1 MTSPRFH
8 GNTLNEAAMSRP
20 TLLARTVFPL
30 NKSLQFD
37 NQFAD
42 PDFPALAFRPDGGIL
57 DETECFFMGR
67 NSMKPEVLAAAEH
80 FIANETEF
88 HLGFLPTEQSNPLT
102 RSMEADFRR
111 STRDG
116 VATLQKPDRDVLAM
130 VRRVL
135 VSEPFARMA
144 ATGFSTVRNGGRIVF
159 SGCGA
164 TGRLS
169 ILLESMWREYFS
181 ASDRP
186 ELADC
191 AASIMTGGDYALVKS
206 VEAFED
212 YQNFGRRQAA
222 DLHIGPN
229 DMLVAI
235 TEGGETSSVIG
246 TVKESAERGA
256 AVFLLFNNP
265 AELLRNKLVR
275 CREVIDDPR
284 VTVLDLFCG
293 PMALAGSTRMQ
304 ATTSEQLVAGV
315 LLESVAAKLE
325 GRELPDFVA
334 QFEKVLD
341 HLESEK
347 VRSMLAQYIDFE
359 ADVYARGG
367 KITYLANDY
376 LLDIFT
382 DTTER
387 SPTFMLPPF
396 RRNDDKN
403 SPMPWA
409 FVKNP
414 LYPTRE
420 TWRNMLHREVRCLAW
435 RPEDY
440 VAMAAPEK
448 LVKSPPAIDSDALY
462 RFEVGS
468 EPAPE
473 RFESPESGAVVV
485 EVDGSPGNLV
495 LESVAKNYRVLAH
508 FRISSGVPDSA
519 LHLMNHMALKLA
531 LNTVST
537 GTMVKLGRVT
547 GNWMSYVSISNKK
560 LIDRA
565 IRLVAELSGRSY
577 EESCRALFETAD
589 ALASEEWTNREKPSP
604 VQATLRHLGVI

>member
-1 MTSPRFH
+1 
-8 GNTLNEAAMSRP
+8 
-20 TLLARTVFPL
+20 
-30 NKSLQFD
+30 
-37 NQFAD
+37 
-42 PDFPALAFRPDGGIL
+42 
-57 DETECFFMGR
+57 
-67 NSMKPEVLAAAEH
+67 MKPEVMAAAEN
-80 FIANETEF
+80 FITNETEF

-111 STRDG
+111 STVEG
-116 VATLQKPDRDVLAM
+116 VATLPKPDRDVLSM

-144 ATGFSTVRNGGRIVF
+144 ATGFSTVRGGGRIIF

-222 DLHIGPN
+222 DLHIGPG

-265 AELLRNKLVR
+265 AGLLREKLVR

-325 GRELPDFVA
+325 GRSLPDFVT
-334 QFEKVLD
+334 QFEQLLD
-341 HLESEK
+341 RLESAE
-347 VRSMLAQYIDFE
+347 VRSMIAQYIDFE
-359 ADVYARGG
+359 ADVYASGG
-367 KITYLANDY
+367 RITYLANDY

-396 RRNDDKN
+396 RRRDDMA

-440 VAMAAPEK
+440 RAMGAPEK
-448 LVKSPPAIDSDALY
+448 LVNHPPAIDAESLY
-462 RFEVGS
+462 GFEVGC

-473 RFESPESGAVVV
+473 RFASPKSGAVIV
-485 EVDGSPGNLV
+485 EVAGSPGNLV
-495 LESVAKNYRVLAH
+495 LESVAKKYHVIGQ

-547 GNWMSYVSISNKK
+547 GNWMSHVSISNKK

-565 IRLVAELSGRSY
+565 IRLVSELSGRSY
-577 EESCRALFETAD
+577 EESCRALFDAAD
-589 ALASEEWTNREKPSP
+589 EIDSADWTGREKPSP
-604 VQATLRHLGVI
+604 VQYTLRKLGII

>member
-1 MTSPRFH
+1 MKKIAEEVKKILTYLPSGGMVVYWMKRSDF
-8 GNTLNEAAMSRP
+8 SRE
-20 TLLARTVFPL
+20 R
-30 NKSLQFD
+30 NGMKS
-37 NQFAD
+37 
-42 PDFPALAFRPDGGIL
+42 
-57 DETECFFMGR
+57 
-67 NSMKPEVLAAAEH
+67 EVLAAAEH
-80 FIANETEF
+80 FITNETEF

-111 STRDG
+111 STAEG
-116 VATLQKPDRDVLAM
+116 VATLQKPDRDVLAK
-130 VRRVL
+130 VRHVFA
-135 VSEPFARMA
+135 SEPFARMA
-144 ATGFSTVRNGGRIVF
+144 ATGFSTVRNGGRIIF

-169 ILLESMWREYFS
+169 ILLESMWREYFA

-222 DLHIGPN
+222 DLNIGPN

-265 AELLRNKLVR
+265 AELLRQKLVR

-304 ATTSEQLVAGV
+304 ATTSEQLVGGA

-325 GRELPDFVA
+325 GRTLPDFA
-334 QFEKVLD
+334 MQFEKVLD
-341 HLESEK
+341 RLESEE
-347 VRSMLAQYIDFE
+347 VRSMIAQYIDFE

-396 RRNDDKN
+396 RGKGDTV
-403 SPMPWA
+403 SPMSWA

-414 LYPTRE
+414 LYSTCE

-440 VAMAAPEK
+440 AAMEAPEK
-448 LVKSPPAIDSDALY
+448 LVKSPPAIDSEALY

-473 RFESPESGAVVV
+473 RFESPESCAVVV
-485 EVDGSPGNLV
+485 EVAGSPGNLV
-495 LESVAKNYRVLAH
+495 LESIAKNYPVRNH

-519 LHLMNHMALKLA
+519 FHLMNHMALKLA

-547 GNWMSYVSISNKK
+547 GNWMSHVSISNKK

-565 IRLVAELSGRSY
+565 IRLVSELSGRSY

-589 ALASEEWTNREKPSP
+589 AMESEDWTNREKPSP
-604 VQATLRHLGVI
+604 VQATLRRLGVI

>member
-1 MTSPRFH
+1 
-8 GNTLNEAAMSRP
+8 
-20 TLLARTVFPL
+20 
-30 NKSLQFD
+30 
-37 NQFAD
+37 
-42 PDFPALAFRPDGGIL
+42 
-57 DETECFFMGR
+57 
-67 NSMKPEVLAAAEH
+67 MKPEVMAAAEN
-80 FIANETEF
+80 FITNETEF

-111 STRDG
+111 STVEG
-116 VATLQKPDRDVLAM
+116 VATLQKPDRDVLSM

-144 ATGFSTVRNGGRIVF
+144 ATGFSTVRGGGRIIF

-222 DLHIGPN
+222 DLHIGPG

-265 AELLRNKLVR
+265 AGLLREKLVR
-275 CREVIDDPR
+275 CREVIDDPC

-325 GRELPDFVA
+325 GRSLPDFVM
-334 QFEKVLD
+334 QFEQLLD
-341 HLESEK
+341 RLESAE
-347 VRSMLAQYIDFE
+347 VRSMIAQYIDFE
-359 ADVYARGG
+359 ADVYASGG
-367 KITYLANDY
+367 RITYLANDY

-396 RRNDDKN
+396 RRRDDTA

-440 VAMAAPEK
+440 RAMGAPEK
-448 LVKSPPAIDSDALY
+448 LVNHPPAIDAESLY
-462 RFEVGS
+462 SFEVGC

-473 RFESPESGAVVV
+473 RFVSPKSGAVIV
-485 EVDGSPGNLV
+485 EVAGSPGNLV
-495 LESVAKNYRVLAH
+495 LESVAKKYHVIGQ

-547 GNWMSYVSISNKK
+547 DNWMSHVSISNKK

-565 IRLVAELSGRSY
+565 IRLVSELSGRSY
-577 EESCRALFETAD
+577 EESCRALFDAAD
-589 ALASEEWTNREKPSP
+589 EIDSADWTGREKPSP
-604 VQATLRHLGVI
+604 VQYTLRKLGII

>member
-1 MTSPRFH
+1 
-8 GNTLNEAAMSRP
+8 
-20 TLLARTVFPL
+20 
-30 NKSLQFD
+30 
-37 NQFAD
+37 
-42 PDFPALAFRPDGGIL
+42 
-57 DETECFFMGR
+57 
-67 NSMKPEVLAAAEH
+67 MKPEVMAAAEN
-80 FIANETEF
+80 FITNETEF

-111 STRDG
+111 STVEG
-116 VATLQKPDRDVLAM
+116 VATLQKPDRDVLSM

-144 ATGFSTVRNGGRIVF
+144 ATGFSTVRGGGRIIF

-222 DLHIGPN
+222 DLHIGPG

-265 AELLRNKLVR
+265 AGLLR
-275 CREVIDDPR
+275 EI
-284 VTVLDLFCG
+284 CG

-325 GRELPDFVA
+325 GRSLPDFVT
-334 QFEKVLD
+334 QFEQLLD
-341 HLESEK
+341 RLESAE
-347 VRSMLAQYIDFE
+347 VRSMIAQYIDFE
-359 ADVYARGG
+359 ADVYASGG
-367 KITYLANDY
+367 RITYLANDY

-396 RRNDDKN
+396 RRRDDMA

-440 VAMAAPEK
+440 RAMGAPEK
-448 LVKSPPAIDSDALY
+448 LVNHPPAIDAESLY
-462 RFEVGS
+462 GFEVGC

-473 RFESPESGAVVV
+473 RFASPKSGAVIV
-485 EVDGSPGNLV
+485 EVAGSPGNLV
-495 LESVAKNYRVLAH
+495 LESIAKNYPVRNH

-547 GNWMSYVSISNKK
+547 GNWMSHVSISNKK

-565 IRLVAELSGRSY
+565 IRLVSELSGRSY

-589 ALASEEWTNREKPSP
+589 AMESEDWTNREKPSP
-604 VQATLRHLGVI
+604 VQATLRRLGVI